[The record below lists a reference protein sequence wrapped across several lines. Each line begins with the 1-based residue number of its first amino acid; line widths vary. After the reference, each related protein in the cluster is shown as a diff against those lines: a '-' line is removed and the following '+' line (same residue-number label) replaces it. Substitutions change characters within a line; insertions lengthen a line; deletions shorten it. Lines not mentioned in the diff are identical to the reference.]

1 VDEYIEISI
10 DVFDQLDQRV
20 KVKKT
25 LTVDLL
31 VQEILKEFDDLDR
44 RTPQA
49 YGLFLKGV
57 SKPLDGTK
65 TVDQLDI
72 HAQDELVFR
81 YARSA
86 AREPLSGKTRA
97 YIVEETTHKFFEIQ
111 WQPAVIGRPDASD
124 PYHNQLLAVNME
136 PFKEGKRVLRRHA
149 QITVEGGQ
157 YYIESMASNN
167 PTYLNDE
174 TDPIAQKRRL
184 QQHTRI
190 RLGRD
195 IAVLT
200 FLLREGQGREPAP
213 DGVKS

>member
-25 LTVDLL
+25 LTVDVL

-57 SKPLDGTK
+57 AKPLDGSK
-65 TVDQLDI
+65 TIDQLDI

-81 YARSA
+81 YARSS
-86 AREPLSGKTRA
+86 AREPLHGKTRV
-97 YIVEETTHKFFEIQ
+97 YILEESTHKLFEIQ
-111 WQPAVIGRPDASD
+111 WQPAIIGRPDAAD
-124 PYHNQLLAVNME
+124 PFHNELLAVNME
-136 PFKEGKRVLRRHA
+136 PFREGRRVSRKHA
-149 QITVEGGQ
+149 QITVEDGQ
-157 YYIESMASNN
+157 YFIESLASNN
-167 PTYLNDE
+167 PIYLNDE
-174 TDPIAQKRRL
+174 TEPVTQKRRL
-184 QQHTRI
+184 QQNTRI

-200 FLLREGQGREPAP
+200 FLLREGADPKS
-213 DGVKS
+213 DGGGKQ